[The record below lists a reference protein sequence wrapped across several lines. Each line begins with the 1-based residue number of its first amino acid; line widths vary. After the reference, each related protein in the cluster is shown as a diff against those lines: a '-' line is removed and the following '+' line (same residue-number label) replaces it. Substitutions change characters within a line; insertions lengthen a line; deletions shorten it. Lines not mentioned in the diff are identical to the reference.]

1 MRAVFL
7 CGFMG
12 CGKTTVGKKLS
23 ALLSCDFTDLDE
35 YILKT
40 EGKTI
45 PEIFSQNGESYFRQA
60 EERCLKEL
68 SEKTGGVIALGGGA
82 ILNPNTAKTAND
94 CGITVF
100 IDVPFEISYERIKD
114 DENRPIAAASTKEQL
129 FELYEKRLSVYKE
142 NSQFSVFGTD
152 SEDIAGKIAEI
163 VL

>member
-23 ALLSCDFTDLDE
+23 SLLSCDFTDLDE
-35 YILKT
+35 YIVTT

-45 PEIFSQNGESYFRQA
+45 PKIFSQDGESYFRQS

-68 SEKTGGVIALGGGA
+68 SEKIGGVIALGGGA

-100 IDVPFEISYERIKD
+100 IDVTFETSYERIKG
-114 DENRPIAAASTKEQL
+114 DENRPIAAVSTKEQL
-129 FELYEKRLSVYKE
+129 FELYEKRLPIYKSNSKYSV
-142 NSQFSVFGTD
+142 SGTD
-152 SEDIAGKIAEI
+152 SEDIAGKIMRI
-163 VL
+163 II